1 MILAGHET
9 NAMEGVMGNGNS
21 RLAWGVAA
29 VFALLFAAS
38 MSGIVQGG
46 ALDPPGA
53 PASTMKTLD
62 EIPGSWSRELSATGI
77 CASARFQCVF
87 NDLAVL
93 DRETGLVWE
102 RAPSS
107 STFTWVGAIEAC
119 AELAIVNR
127 LGWRLPTIVELNSL
141 LVLDAGDDFPDG
153 HPFGV
158 LSQQP
163 IWSST
168 TNPGSATLAW
178 GVTPFVGGSVQNLV
192 KTSTYRKWCV
202 RGGEGIDGL

>member
-1 MILAGHET
+1 
-9 NAMEGVMGNGNS
+9 MGNGNS

-38 MSGIVQGG
+38 LSGIVQGG

-53 PASTMKTLD
+53 PASTMKSLD
-62 EIPGSWSRELSATGI
+62 DIPGSWSRELSATGG
-77 CASARFQCVF
+77 CASPRFDCVF

-102 RAPSS
+102 RTPSS

-127 LGWRLPTIVELNSL
+127 LGWRLPTIVELSSL

-153 HPFGV
+153 HPFSTPV
-158 LSQQP
+158 QQP
-163 IWSST
+163 LWSST
-168 TNPGSATLAW
+168 TNPGAPTLAW
-178 GVTPFVGGSVQNLV
+178 GVTPFVGGVVQNLV
-192 KTSTYRKWCV
+192 KTSTWRKWCV